1 MTDNGSP
8 IDANAASG
16 SAEDFPSKLRVHA
29 LARTLGLTSR
39 QVLAHLAELGWHS
52 RSAQSSV
59 ERSMAQAVAELTE
72 QASPAFEAAIPILSQ
87 LLKAEMAER
96 EVRSVAYQLKAA
108 RFPVYRDLAG
118 FGRRDL
124 DVASADLVPEVMY
137 QLGALQAMAAAAAL
151 KASM

>member
-39 QVLAHLAELGWHS
+39 QVLAHLTELGWPS

-59 ERSMAQAVAELTE
+59 ERSIAQAVADRVRNDVEVDDAAVPAEAADPTSE
-72 QASPAFEAAIPILSQ
+72 QAPQTA
-87 LLKAEMAER
+87 
-96 EVRSVAYQLKAA
+96 
-108 RFPVYRDLAG
+108 
-118 FGRRDL
+118 
-124 DVASADLVPEVMY
+124 
-137 QLGALQAMAAAAAL
+137 
-151 KASM
+151 